1 MESDEYTEQ
10 DRHNEGCCWDYPRDQ
25 CPGRRCK
32 CVCHEVKADHRME
45 AYCSPATSCAMVH
58 PCHRDG
64 CTIRP
69 DQHPG
74 WRL

>member
-1 MESDEYTEQ
+1 MASEHTEQ
-10 DRHNEGCCWDYPRDQ
+10 DRHNEGCCWDYPRDH

-58 PCHRDG
+58 PCHRAG
-64 CTIRP
+64 CTFRP